1 MDTARDVADRL
12 AALLRKEQGAM
23 AEFLLALADFNR
35 RRLWQTLGYS
45 SLFHFLHRE
54 LGMSKGAAHYRKTA
68 AELIQRVP
76 EVVEPL
82 REGKLCITSI
92 IELAKV
98 LTPENLEEV
107 LPRFFHR
114 SRQEAKAVS
123 AELAPMEAAPHRT
136 VVTALPLAASTRTTP
151 PAVPA
156 PRALVAATMDRDA
169 PADPTSGPVVQP
181 VEPEVPPAPA
191 PARAAPRTAAEP
203 LTADLRRLHVTVS
216 KRFMEKLEA
225 ARDALSHSHPG
236 AAAEE
241 ILEAGL
247 DLLLERAAK
256 RKGLVKRPR
265 PAAVP
270 AAAAVESANPR
281 HVPAAVRR
289 EVFLRDEAKCQ
300 WPLADGGI
308 CGSTH
313 QVELDHILPVG
324 RGGRSTAS
332 QMRTLCRFHND
343 LAAREVYGDELMDR
357 FTRGAGGPPTQHAAR
372 HP

>member
-1 MDTARDVADRL
+1 MDTARDFADRL
-12 AALLRKEQGAM
+12 SALLRKEQGAM
-23 AEFLLALADFNR
+23 ADFLLALADFDR

-68 AELIQRVP
+68 AELIQRIP
-76 EVVEPL
+76 GVVEPL

-98 LTPENLEEV
+98 LTPENRDEV

-114 SRQEAKAVS
+114 SRQEARAVS

-136 VVTALPLAASTRTTP
+136 VVTAIPLAASARTAP
-151 PAVPA
+151 PEAPA
-156 PRALVAATMDRDA
+156 SLALNTASMDRNA
-169 PADPTSGPVVQP
+169 SADPTSGAAVQP
-181 VEPEVPPAPA
+181 VELEVPPASA
-191 PARAAPRTAAEP
+191 PTRAAPRSAAEP

-236 AAAEE
+236 ADVETLLEE
-241 ILEAGL
+241 GL

-256 RKGLVKRPR
+256 RRGLVKKPRARARRPSDSER
-265 PAAVP
+265 
-270 AAAAVESANPR
+270 ANPR
-281 HVPAAVRR
+281 HVPAEVSR
-289 EVFLRDEAKCQ
+289 EVFRRDDGRCQ
-300 WPLADGGI
+300 WKTADGGI

-313 QVELDHILPVG
+313 RVELDHAVPVA
-324 RGGRSTAS
+324 RGGKSTAANL
-332 QMRTLCRFHND
+332 RVLCGFHND
-343 LAAREVYGDELMDR
+343 LAAREAYGDRWMDQ
-357 FTRGAGGPPTQHAAR
+357 FTRRTKRPTSPPAQA
-372 HP
+372 P